1 MAKGRKEGG
10 KVCRKVLMVM
20 SGEREGKNLIRIP
33 YTDLRVLRKPIQDQS
48 NK

>member
-1 MAKGRKEGG
+1 MQKGVNGNEWG
-10 KVCRKVLMVM
+10 
-20 SGEREGKNLIRIP
+20 REANNLIRIP